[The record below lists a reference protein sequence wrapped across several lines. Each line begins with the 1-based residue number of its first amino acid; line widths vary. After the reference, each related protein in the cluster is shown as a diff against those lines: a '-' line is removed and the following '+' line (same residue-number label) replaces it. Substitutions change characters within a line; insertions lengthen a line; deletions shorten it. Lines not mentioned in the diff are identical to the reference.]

1 MSVSTLADE
10 PRETPSEEL
19 EESLLQVAFSEIQDT
34 SPEIFSQLGRTY
46 QPGEILFRENDTSK
60 ELFMIV
66 KGQVKISRG
75 EGDGEKVLATLN
87 SGEIMGEMSH
97 FDNYPRSATA
107 TAVTEVQ
114 VLVFTK
120 ANFALIFEL
129 HHKWTLQ
136 LVQSLCQRI
145 HTTFQRI
152 IQGHELLSAQAAQ
165 RALP

>member
-1 MSVSTLADE
+1 MSASFPAED
-10 PRETPSEEL
+10 RHDTPSEEL

-34 SPEIFSQLGRTY
+34 SPEIFGQLGRTY
-46 QPGEILFRENDTSK
+46 RPGEILFRENDNSK

-75 EGDGEKVLATLN
+75 EGENEKILATLN

-107 TAVTEVQ
+107 TALTEVQ

-136 LVQSLCQRI
+136 LVHSLCQRI
-145 HTTFQRI
+145 NTTFLRI
-152 IQGHELLSAQAAQ
+152 TQGHDLIAAQ
-165 RALP
+165 STGHSAA

>member
-1 MSVSTLADE
+1 MSADAEE
-10 PRETPSEEL
+10 PLEPPSEEV
-19 EESLLQVAFSEIQDT
+19 EESLLQVAFSEIRDT

-46 QPGEILFRENDTSK
+46 QPGEILFRENDNSK

-66 KGQVKISRG
+66 GGQVKISRG
-75 EGDGEKVLATLN
+75 DNQNEKMLAVL
-87 SGEIMGEMSH
+87 SPGEIMGEMSH

-136 LVQSLCQRI
+136 LVYSLCNRVYS
-145 HTTFQRI
+145 TFGRVL
-152 IQGHELLSAQAAQ
+152 QGHTMLAA
-165 RALP
+165 ANAKTPAGS